1 MVVETVLS
9 SQPLLSVVFIL
20 FFLTSLAYAC
30 FGYFCY
36 QIKMHLYSCLF
47 IYYNLHF
54 ICLFTDVKC
63 CNCLAFKSEICMTW
77 TCCCNMTSMLLST
90 HLCQGALFSFSFGS
104 QQEQQLLSALGW
116 RLLPLSPNALM
127 GVLKSR
133 TCCLRIPCF

>member
-30 FGYFCY
+30 LGYFCY

-54 ICLFTDVKC
+54 VCLFTDVKC

-90 HLCQGALFSFSFGS
+90 RLCQGALFFIFLWLSIGAVVAQCTRMEVIATQSECPDGS
-104 QQEQQLLSALGW
+104 L
-116 RLLPLSPNALM
+116 
-127 GVLKSR
+127 
-133 TCCLRIPCF
+133 